1 MHSAVYVVANRR
13 IIVMKKLALQKI
25 VTLIATLALGSGCI
39 ANDALARGDVGFSG
53 GGTGDGS
60 FKGLRENAKLGR
72 SSRPFFYGDYWNSA
86 KGFECWKTQDVPTN
100 AAWRLRQ
107 DLDGPCY

>member
-1 MHSAVYVVANRR
+1 MHSDVSVVTNRK
-13 IIVMKKLALQKI
+13 IIVMKTLALQKI
-25 VTLIATLALGSGCI
+25 VTLIATLALACI

-72 SSRPFFYGDYWNSA
+72 SSRPFGDYGNSA

-107 DLDGPCY
+107 NLDGTCY

>member
-1 MHSAVYVVANRR
+1 
-13 IIVMKKLALQKI
+13 MKKLALQKI

-60 FKGLRENAKLGR
+60 FLKASARMQNWGAAAGPSSMATIGIVPRDSSAGKRKTFPPMPLGAYVRTWMVPAINGCGR
-72 SSRPFFYGDYWNSA
+72 SDASFI
-86 KGFECWKTQDVPTN
+86 
-100 AAWRLRQ
+100 L
-107 DLDGPCY
+107 